1 MNLGPTEPLYLFLS
15 QCLINLFFFFSL
27 LHVKS
32 EGEREKQNLIDLSR
46 TMAQSPNNSYNTFTI
61 LLRAFAYLK

>member
-1 MNLGPTEPLYLFLS
+1 MNLGLTEPLYLFFLPMFKKS
-15 QCLINLFFFFSL
+15 FFFFSL

-32 EGEREKQNLIDLSR
+32 EGEREKQNLIDLINLV
-46 TMAQSPNNSYNTFTI
+46 QSPNNSYNTFTM